1 MWYSSARPIHPVAR
15 KDRNVSDRW
24 QRHRRPRALLF
35 RDCPRQPPSV
45 INRCVAVR
53 DGDCNNSHRP
63 ALLSASSA
71 WHQPLEAGWHRG
83 SLHQR
88 SVLSSLFIPASAAL
102 SRFLASVSCV
112 TAAQQ
117 WPGQCGTAYKT
128 VREILFLSQILV
140 ISTEGHIHRKATP
153 RAFHQHSGLQRGD
166 RQQREA
172 REDAIEF
179 FWTYKHLQTR
189 PAIENDRWTTED
201 ETVPHCPALVRI
213 LWLLSSG

>member
-1 MWYSSARPIHPVAR
+1 MVIATTATARLCCQLQAPGI
-15 KDRNVSDRW
+15 SRW
-24 QRHRRPRALLF
+24 RLAGTEGRYTKGRCCHRCLYLL
-35 RDCPRQPPSV
+35 PQP
-45 INRCVAVR
+45 C
-53 DGDCNNSHRP
+53 
-63 ALLSASSA
+63 
-71 WHQPLEAGWHRG
+71 
-83 SLHQR
+83 
-88 SVLSSLFIPASAAL
+88 PAS
-102 SRFLASVSCV
+102 FASVSCV